1 MARKAFFKSFN
12 EISRYPD
19 VEGQELKAVLARHH
33 GVKAEEVLLGNGST
47 QLIQLLCRALMPR
60 KALVVVPAFSEYDN
74 ALKLVR
80 AEIQSY
86 FLLPKH
92 EFRLPLQEFI
102 NGWDHGLEIIF
113 LSNPNSVTGLVIP
126 RKEMEEINRL
136 VLKRRVFL
144 VVDEAFMDFIEHES
158 VKDWIR
164 ENPYL
169 IVLRSLTK
177 YYALPGLR
185 IGYLLAQSRTVN
197 LLGLHQEPWSVNTPA
212 HRVALACLD
221 DATFRPKTSRW
232 LEREKVFLL
241 NALARLKGLCPF
253 PSQVNFI
260 LVRLEG
266 VKTDA
271 LALRHFLILRR
282 TLIRACDSFLGLGCN
297 YFRVA
302 VRMRRDNANLI
313 KGIKVFSHSSDPPC

>member
-1 MARKAFFKSFN
+1 MARSNYGNAFAHHVLATTETEFRALLDLPDLQKEHGGNVFAWAREMGVNAKEITDFSSSINPLGPPPTARKAFFKSFN

-126 RKEMEEINRL
+126 RKE
-136 VLKRRVFL
+136 
-144 VVDEAFMDFIEHES
+144 
-158 VKDWIR
+158 
-164 ENPYL
+164 
-169 IVLRSLTK
+169 
-177 YYALPGLR
+177 
-185 IGYLLAQSRTVN
+185 
-197 LLGLHQEPWSVNTPA
+197 
-212 HRVALACLD
+212 
-221 DATFRPKTSRW
+221 
-232 LEREKVFLL
+232 
-241 NALARLKGLCPF
+241 
-253 PSQVNFI
+253 
-260 LVRLEG
+260 
-266 VKTDA
+266 
-271 LALRHFLILRR
+271 
-282 TLIRACDSFLGLGCN
+282 
-297 YFRVA
+297 
-302 VRMRRDNANLI
+302 
-313 KGIKVFSHSSDPPC
+313 